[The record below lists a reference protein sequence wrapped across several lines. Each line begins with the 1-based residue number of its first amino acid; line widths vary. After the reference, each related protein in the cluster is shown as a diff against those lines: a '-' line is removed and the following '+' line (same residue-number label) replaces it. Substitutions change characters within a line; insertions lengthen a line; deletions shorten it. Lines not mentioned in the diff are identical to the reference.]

1 MFKVNNKTRRSSIFI
16 DDFEHVLV
24 FSSFSI
30 ADFQQVNV
38 YWVKMKNS
46 QKLRKFTKSWN
57 KQKSK

>member
-46 QKLRKFTKSWN
+46 QKLRKFTKS
-57 KQKSK
+57 